1 MTSRWRRACESAA
14 CVEVKIQKTQVKIRD
29 SKVKDGP
36 VLVFTKEEWEQFKE
50 GMARGAF
57 D

>member
-1 MTSRWRRACESAA
+1 
-14 CVEVKIQKTQVKIRD
+14 VEVQVQKTQVKIRD
-29 SKVKDGP
+29 SKIKDGP
-36 VLVFTKEEWEQFKE
+36 VLVFTMEEWNQFKE